1 MIQVLTPEQC
11 IERLMKR
18 VRDRVVA
25 LEGVNL
31 TEYRVAIA
39 ELKNVLDSMTRARDY
54 IRTVSALD
62 REPFLM

>member
-1 MIQVLTPEQC
+1 
-11 IERLMKR
+11 MKR

>member
-1 MIQVLTPEQC
+1 VIQVLTPEQC

-39 ELKNVLDSMTRARDY
+39 ELKNVWTS
-54 IRTVSALD
+54 
-62 REPFLM
+62 

>member
-1 MIQVLTPEQC
+1 MVIQVLTPEQC

-25 LEGVNL
+25 LEAVNL
-31 TEYRVAIA
+31 TEYRMAVA

-54 IRTVSALD
+54 LRIVASKRS
-62 REPFLM
+62 